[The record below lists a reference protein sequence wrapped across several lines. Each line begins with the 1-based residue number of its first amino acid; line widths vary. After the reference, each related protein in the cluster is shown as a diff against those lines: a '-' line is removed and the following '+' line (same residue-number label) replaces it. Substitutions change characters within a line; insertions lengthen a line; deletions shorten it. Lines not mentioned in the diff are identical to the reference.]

1 MRLVDLGHSY
11 AMARLACLAVLAA
24 GLSLASQAQEKV
36 QFPSLDRWQGSDRLV
51 IDGYLYKPATEGR
64 FVSLVMFHGC
74 AGALGTNG
82 RITQRF
88 RDTAKL
94 LNGMGYGV
102 LLVDS
107 FNPRGEWQICTVT
120 PKARAIQ
127 EEQRWLDAYGAIEY
141 LNTRPDVVPGKIG
154 AIGFSHGGTAAVQVM
169 NAELPVRKQGAPGF
183 AAAVAMYPGCASTLS
198 GKPDYVAYAPLLI
211 LAGELDDWTP
221 ARYCQK
227 LAERSKGRGEPVDI
241 EIYPDS
247 YHGFD
252 ELSPVKVREDV
263 IRSGKPVH
271 VGGNPAARVAAHQKI
286 REFFAKHLPAH

>member
-1 MRLVDLGHSY
+1 MKRLERLVAFAALLCGL
-11 AMARLACLAVLAA
+11 AMPCL
-24 GLSLASQAQEKV
+24 AQEKV
-36 QFPSLDRWQGSDRLV
+36 QFPSLDRWQGSERLV
-51 IDGYLYKPATEGR
+51 LDAYLYKPQAEGR
-64 FVSLVMFHGC
+64 FVALVMFHGC
-74 AGALGTNG
+74 AGALGKNG
-82 RITQRF
+82 AITQRF

-94 LNGMGYGV
+94 LNGIGYGV

-107 FNPRGEWQICTVT
+107 FNPRGERQICTVT

-141 LNTRPDVVPGKIG
+141 LNTRDDVVHGKIG

-169 NAELPVRKQGAPGF
+169 NAELPIKRQGMPGF
-183 AAAVAMYPGCASTLS
+183 AAAVAMYPGCASTLAAR
-198 GKPDYVAYAPLLI
+198 PDYVAYAPLLI

-221 ARYCQK
+221 ARYCQS
-227 LAERSKGRGEPVDI
+227 LAGRSKERGQPVDI

-263 IRSGKPVH
+263 VRSGKGVH
-271 VGGNPAARVAAHQKI
+271 VGGNPAARVAAHARI
-286 REFFAKHLPAH
+286 REFFAKYLPAQ

>member
-1 MRLVDLGHSY
+1 MRRVDQRFAGALR
-11 AMARLACLAVLAA
+11 ALLACGLALPCA
-24 GLSLASQAQEKV
+24 AQEKV
-36 QFPSLDRWQGSDRLV
+36 QFPSLDHWQGTERLV
-51 IDGYLYKPATEGR
+51 VDGYLYKPAAEGP
-64 FVSLVMFHGC
+64 FVAVVMFHGC
-74 AGALGTNG
+74 AGALGKNG

-107 FNPRGEWQICTVT
+107 FNPRGEQQICTVT

-141 LNTRPDVVPGKIG
+141 LNTRADVVPGKIG

-169 NAELPVRKQGAPGF
+169 NAELPVKQQGAPGF
-183 AAAVAMYPGCASTLS
+183 AAAVAMYPGCASTLAAR
-198 GKPDYVAYAPLLI
+198 PDYAAYAPLLI

-227 LAERSKGRGEPVDI
+227 LVERGKARQQPVDI
-241 EIYPDS
+241 ETYPGA

-252 ELSPVKVREDV
+252 ELSAVKVRDDV
-263 IRSGKPVH
+263 VRGGKPVH
-271 VGGNPAARVAAHQKI
+271 VGGNPAARVAAHARI
-286 REFFAKHLPAH
+286 REFFAKNLPAH

>member
-1 MRLVDLGHSY
+1 MKHFERW
-11 AMARLACLAVLAA
+11 RLAASTVLAL
-24 GLSLASQAQEKV
+24 GLCLPCLAQEKV
-36 QFPSLDRWQGSDRLV
+36 QFPSLDRWQGSERLV
-51 IDGYLYKPATEGR
+51 LDAYLYKPEAQGR
-64 FVSLVMFHGC
+64 FVALVMFHGC
-74 AGALGTNG
+74 AGALGKNG
-82 RITQRF
+82 AITQRF

-107 FNPRGEWQICTVT
+107 FNPRGERQICTVN

-141 LNTRPDVVPGKIG
+141 LNTRADVVPGKIG

-169 NAELPVRKQGAPGF
+169 NAELPVKKQGAPGF
-183 AAAVAMYPGCASTLS
+183 SAAIAMYPGCASTLAAR
-198 GKPDYVAYAPLLI
+198 PDYVAYAPLLI

-227 LAERSKGRGEPVDI
+227 LAERSKGRGQPVDI
-241 EIYPDS
+241 EIYPDA

-252 ELSPVKVREDV
+252 ELSPVKLREDV
-263 IRSGKPVH
+263 VRSGKPVH
-271 VGGNPAARVAAHQKI
+271 VGGNPAARVAAHARI
-286 REFFAKHLPAH
+286 REFFASHLPAQ

>member
-1 MRLVDLGHSY
+1 MRRVEHHLA
-11 AMARLACLAVLAA
+11 AMAALICALALPCA
-24 GLSLASQAQEKV
+24 AQEKV
-36 QFPSLDRWQGSDRLV
+36 QFPSLDHWQGTERLL
-51 IDGYLYKPATEGR
+51 IDGYLYKPAGEGR
-64 FVSLVMFHGC
+64 FAVVVMFHGC
-74 AGALGTNG
+74 AGALGKNG

-107 FNPRGEWQICTVT
+107 FNPRGEKQICTVT

-127 EEQRWLDAYGAIEY
+127 EEQRWLDAYGAIDY
-141 LNTRPDVVPGKIG
+141 INARDDVVPGRIG

-169 NAELPVRKQGAPGF
+169 NAELPVKKQGAPGF
-183 AAAVAMYPGCASTLS
+183 AAAVAMYPGCASTLAAR
-198 GKPDYVAYAPLLI
+198 PDYAAYAPLLI

-227 LAERSKGRGEPVDI
+227 LVERAKERGQPVDI
-241 EIYPDS
+241 EIYPGA

-252 ELSPVKVREDV
+252 ELSAVKVRDDV
-263 IRSGKPVH
+263 VRGGKGVH
-271 VGGNPAARVAAHQKI
+271 VGGNPAARVAAHARI
-286 REFFAKHLPAH
+286 REFFAKNLPAQ